1 MRNAIFILSLLWT
14 SGVRAQN
21 RIEWETNYGGSSQ
34 DQANA
39 VRQTADGGYVAA
51 GKSLSSDGD
60 LSGNYGGEDIWV
72 VKTGADGVLQWQH
85 HFGGSADER
94 AEDIIQ
100 TFDGGYVVA
109 GYSRSS
115 DGDVGGNN
123 GSWDMWILKL
133 DAAGDLEW
141 ERNYGGS
148 NNDLAYCIRQT
159 LDTGFVIAGSSQSNN
174 GDVGANFGNA
184 DYWVVKTDAAGNI
197 QWEQNYGGNS
207 ADVAYSMILSADG
220 AYVLAGQSQSANGDV
235 GGNNGAYDYW
245 VLKLNTAGAI
255 LWSHNYGGTDA
266 DLAKEILETADG
278 GLMVAGTSFSSNGNV
293 GSNNGICDF
302 WLLKLDAA
310 GNQQW
315 SRVYGGLSYDEAESI
330 CQSADGGYV
339 VAGLSRSSVGGGGG
353 TNIDNIWVL
362 HTDASGNLLWQR
374 QYGGIGIEQA
384 FSVLQAS
391 DGGYVIGGLSEFA
404 TGDVGGNQGGWDMW
418 LIKLASLPG
427 NIEGH
432 IYLDNIENC
441 VYETGDTTLAGIVVM
456 AIDTLTDEVLYGYT
470 NAQGHY
476 FIETDTISY
485 LLSYILPSPY
495 YDSMDCSAKS
505 QWIHLDSLN
514 SSANFDFFLKPVIF
528 CPYMTVDVGTP
539 ILRRCFP
546 TNYYISWCNSGT
558 TTAEDAYVEVSFAP
572 EVTVTGSSIPWT
584 AVNGN
589 TYTFPLGDVAALACG
604 QFQVTGVVSCDSTYI
619 GQTLCAAAHIFPDSS
634 CVPIG
639 TWSGAELEARAACVG
654 TDSVEFRLKNIGTGN
669 MPTDVPYLVIEDI
682 IMRSSNTVQLNSGQ
696 SLVWTMP
703 IDGLTQRIIA
713 QQPDGHPYKTFT
725 TAAITL
731 CNTENLPPAP
741 GPIDDFYT
749 AYADDEEAPF
759 IAIDCQQ
766 IIGAFDP
773 NDKSVH
779 PAGATAQGFIT
790 ASTEL
795 TYKIRFQNTG
805 NDTAFTVVV
814 IDSLGAQLDPATL
827 RPGASSHPYEL
838 DVNGNGVLKFTFR
851 NILLP
856 DSATNEAAS
865 HGFVQFD
872 IAQKAGN
879 PVGTVIPNNAGIY
892 FDYNPPIV
900 TNTVFN
906 TIGKIYLSESLA
918 ADDPGGQKV
927 ELKAW
932 PNPARD
938 VMTLSLNT
946 LLDGFDL
953 LLFDV
958 QGKMV
963 QQVSATGNSV
973 QLYRQSLPTGMYFFD
988 IRSKGRSLVT
998 GRLVFE

>member
-14 SGVRAQN
+14 IGVRAQN
-21 RIEWETNYGGSSQ
+21 RIEWETNYGGTSQ

-39 VRQTADGGYVAA
+39 VRQTSDGGFVAA
-51 GKSLSSDGD
+51 GKSTSSDGD
-60 LSGNYGGEDIWV
+60 LSGNNGGEDIWII
-72 VKTGADGVLQWQH
+72 KTDADGALQWQH
-85 HFGGSADER
+85 NYGGSDDDR

-100 TFDGGYVVA
+100 TLDGGYVVA

-148 NNDLAYCIRQT
+148 NNDLAYSIRQT
-159 LDTGFVIAGSSQSNN
+159 LDSGFVIAGSSMSNN

-197 QWEQNYGGNS
+197 QWEENYGGTS
-207 ADVAYSMILSADG
+207 SDVAFSMTLTSDG
-220 AYVLAGQSQSANGDV
+220 GYALAGQTQSANGDV
-235 GGNNGAYDYW
+235 GANNGAYDYW
-245 VLKLNTAGAI
+245 VLKLDASGAI
-255 LWSHNYGGTDA
+255 LWSHNFGGSNS
-266 DLAKEILETADG
+266 DLAKEIVETADG
-278 GLMVAGTSFSSNGNV
+278 GLMVAGTSFSADGDV
-293 GSNNGICDF
+293 GSNNGISDF

-310 GNQQW
+310 GGQQW
-315 SRVYGGLSYDEAESI
+315 SRVFGGLSYDEAESI

-339 VAGLSRSSVGGGGG
+339 VVGLSRSSVGGGGG
-353 TNIDNIWVL
+353 TNIDNFWVVR
-362 HTDASGNLLWQR
+362 TDVSGNLLWQR

-391 DGGYVIGGLSEFA
+391 DGGFVIGGLSEFP

-418 LIKLASLPG
+418 LVKLASLPG
-427 NIEGH
+427 SISGH
-432 IYLDNIENC
+432 VYLDNIENC
-441 VYETGDTTLAGIVVM
+441 VYETGDTTLAGIVVK
-456 AIDTLTDEVLYGYT
+456 AIDTLAGEVLYGYT
-470 NAQGHY
+470 DAQGHF

-485 LLSYILPSPY
+485 LLTYILPSPY
-495 YDSMDCSAKS
+495 YDSMDCSVKS

-514 SSANFDFFLKPVIF
+514 SSATFDFFLKPVIF

-539 ILRRCFP
+539 VLRRCFP
-546 TNYYISWCNSGT
+546 TNYFISWCNNGT

-584 AVNGN
+584 VVNGN
-589 TYTFPLGDVAALACG
+589 TYTFPLGDVAALTCDR
-604 QFQVTGVVSCDSTYI
+604 FRVTVSVDCDSTYI
-619 GQTLCAAAHIFPDSS
+619 GQTLCAGAHIFPDSS

-639 TWSGAELEARAACVG
+639 TWSGAELEARATCVG
-654 TDSVEFRLKNIGTGN
+654 TDSVEFRLKNIGTGD
-669 MPTDVPYLVIEDI
+669 MPTQVPYLVIEDI

-713 QQPDGHPYKTFT
+713 QQPDGHPYKTYT

-749 AYADDEEAPF
+749 VYADDDEAPY

-779 PAGATAQGFIT
+779 PTGATAQGFIT

-814 IDSLGAQLDPATL
+814 IDSIAPQLDPATL

-872 IAQKAGN
+872 IAQKTGN
-879 PVGTVIPNNAGIY
+879 PVGTVIPNSAGIY

-906 TIGKIYLSESLA
+906 TVGKIYLSESVA
-918 ADDPGGQKV
+918 TGDIGGQKV

-938 VMTLSLNT
+938 VMTLSLNAP
-946 LLDGFDL
+946 LDGFDL
-953 LLFDV
+953 ALFDV

-973 QLYRQSLPTGMYFFD
+973 QLYRQSLPTGMYFFE
-988 IRSKGRSLVT
+988 IRSEGRSLAT